1 MTPRLREFC
10 DRNSDW
16 LTMVKPPAYASDL
29 NLVEGVWA
37 HLKKSLANLAPR
49 AIEDLT
55 PLEEP
60 LTRHPTP
67 RLR

>member
-1 MTPRLREFC
+1 
-10 DRNSDW
+10 
-16 LTMVKPPAYASDL
+16 MVKPPAYASDL

-67 RLR
+67 RMR